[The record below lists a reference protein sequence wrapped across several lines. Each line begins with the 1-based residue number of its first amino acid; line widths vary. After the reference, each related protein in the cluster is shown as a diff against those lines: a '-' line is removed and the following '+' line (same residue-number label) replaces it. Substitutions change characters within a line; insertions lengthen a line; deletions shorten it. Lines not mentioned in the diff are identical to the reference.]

1 MTVLGLCPV
10 HMGEIY
16 IIMLI
21 EIQGRRPIMN
31 QEKIGKFIAECR
43 KQKNLTQE
51 QLSEILGVSSKS
63 VSRWENGKTLPDY
76 TILDSLFNALDI
88 SINEFYYGEKMI
100 EQDFKHLS
108 ERNLR
113 LYFMERYGKRL
124 KFKFAVL
131 SGIVGMLIFIIVQ
144 LVFLR

>member
-1 MTVLGLCPV
+1 MVLENQERGL
-10 HMGEIY
+10 
-16 IIMLI
+16 
-21 EIQGRRPIMN
+21 IMN

-76 TILDSLFNALDI
+76 TVLDSLCKALGI
-88 SINEFYYGEKMI
+88 SVNEFYYGEKQTNI
-100 EQDFKHLS
+100 DFEQLS
-108 ERNLR
+108 EQNLR
-113 LYFMERYGKRL
+113 LYFREKYGKRL
-124 KFKFAVL
+124 RLKFAVL
-131 SGIVGMLIFIIVQ
+131 SGIIGMLIFIIIQ

>member
-1 MTVLGLCPV
+1 
-10 HMGEIY
+10 
-16 IIMLI
+16 
-21 EIQGRRPIMN
+21 MN
-31 QEKIGKFIAECR
+31 QEKIGAFIADCR

-76 TILDSLFNALDI
+76 AILDSLCNALDI
-88 SINEFYYGEKMI
+88 SINEFYYGEKML

-108 ERNLR
+108 EQNLR
-113 LYFMERYGKRL
+113 LYFIEKYGKRL
-124 KFKFAVL
+124 RFKFAVL
-131 SGIVGMLIFIIVQ
+131 GGIIGMLIFIIIQ

>member
-1 MTVLGLCPV
+1 
-10 HMGEIY
+10 
-16 IIMLI
+16 
-21 EIQGRRPIMN
+21 MN
-31 QEKIGKFIAECR
+31 QEKTGAFIADCR

-76 TILDSLFNALDI
+76 AILDSLCNALDI
-88 SINEFYYGEKMI
+88 SINEFYYGEKML

-108 ERNLR
+108 EQNLR
-113 LYFMERYGKRL
+113 LYFIEKYGKRL
-124 KFKFAVL
+124 RFKFAVL
-131 SGIVGMLIFIIVQ
+131 GGIIGMLIFIIIQ

>member
-1 MTVLGLCPV
+1 
-10 HMGEIY
+10 
-16 IIMLI
+16 
-21 EIQGRRPIMN
+21 MN

-76 TILDSLFNALDI
+76 VMLDSLCNALEI
-88 SINEFYYGEKMI
+88 SINEFYYGEKMP

-108 ERNLR
+108 EQNLR
-113 LYFMERYGKRL
+113 LYFREKYRKHL
-124 KFKFAVL
+124 IFKFAAL
-131 SGIVGMLIFIIVQ
+131 GGIMGILVFIIVQ
-144 LVFLR
+144 LAFLS

>member
-1 MTVLGLCPV
+1 
-10 HMGEIY
+10 
-16 IIMLI
+16 
-21 EIQGRRPIMN
+21 MN
-31 QEKIGKFIAECR
+31 QEKIGAFIADCR

-76 TILDSLFNALDI
+76 AILDSLCNALDI
-88 SINEFYYGEKMI
+88 SINEFYYGEKML

-108 ERNLR
+108 EQNLR
-113 LYFMERYGKRL
+113 LYFIEKYGKRL

-131 SGIVGMLIFIIVQ
+131 SGIIGMLIFIIIQ

>member
-76 TILDSLFNALDI
+76 TIWDSLFNALDI